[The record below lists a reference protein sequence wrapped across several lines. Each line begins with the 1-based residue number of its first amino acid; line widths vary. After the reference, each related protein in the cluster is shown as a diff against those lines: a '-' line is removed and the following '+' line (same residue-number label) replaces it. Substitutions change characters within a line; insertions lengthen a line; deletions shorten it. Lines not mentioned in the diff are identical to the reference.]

1 VLSERDL
8 ILCELLVLRCRRKD
22 SQAASELAGLFQQ
35 PLLYY
40 LRRLLGSEAD
50 AWDALQEMWMAVFR
64 SLHTLRDARAFPAFA
79 YRAARHSALVH
90 LRRQRRAAALVESL
104 EAETQAPAEAMESF
118 TSEDAAAVH
127 LALDRISLPHR
138 EVLTLFFLK
147 DLSIDDVATVIG
159 VAPGTVKSRLFHA
172 KRDLRA
178 AIAQGAAHA

>member
-1 VLSERDL
+1 
-8 ILCELLVLRCRRKD
+8 
-22 SQAASELAGLFQQ
+22 
-35 PLLYY
+35 
-40 LRRLLGSEAD
+40 
-50 AWDALQEMWMAVFR
+50 
-64 SLHTLRDARAFPAFA
+64 
-79 YRAARHSALVH
+79 
-90 LRRQRRAAALVESL
+90 
-104 EAETQAPAEAMESF
+104 MESF